1 VGSGWSRATRT
12 TLGNQQAV
20 GARVIDRS
28 PLTIS
33 GDNIEGSC
41 TNKQTSQTTSVKHQ
55 PGATVKDQSQCVS
68 IDLLAGGL
76 RDMEP
81 NWACALASSTMSW
94 VLRYTPGFFER
105 RRLARLGDPR
115 SEGSRTLATTIEL
128 VPHNTVG
135 VC

>member
-1 VGSGWSRATRT
+1 MTGVQIREQAALDPDRLHVCTHTRPPRSPTRGVGVSFRSRRKSVVGNGWSRATRT
-12 TLGNQQAV
+12 TLGNQQAL
-20 GARVIDRS
+20 GARVIDWS

-68 IDLLAGGL
+68 RDLLAGRL

-81 NWACALASSTMSW
+81 DW
-94 VLRYTPGFFER
+94 
-105 RRLARLGDPR
+105 
-115 SEGSRTLATTIEL
+115 
-128 VPHNTVG
+128 G
-135 VC
+135 VVRWE